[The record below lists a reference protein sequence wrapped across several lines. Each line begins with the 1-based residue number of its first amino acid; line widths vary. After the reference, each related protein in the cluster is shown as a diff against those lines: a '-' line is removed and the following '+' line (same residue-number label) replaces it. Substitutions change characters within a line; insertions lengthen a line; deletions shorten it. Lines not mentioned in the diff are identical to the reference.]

1 MVNACLRALRHGELS
16 VQRPGEHDGLWCHP
30 RDQKSRGEHFYS
42 LPVGDWGHLGAL
54 VMVLSRGLGVQR
66 VRGMIGAEHAQ
77 Y

>member
-42 LPVGDWGHLGAL
+42 LPVGDLGPF
-54 VMVLSRGLGVQR
+54 RGPGLVQR
-66 VRGMIGAEHAQ
+66 AGGPEG
-77 Y
+77 